1 MALNDSQKVNILF
14 KKVFAGKA
22 VTTDSASRQ
31 FFEEPSTSNGRL
43 HTDSTDV
50 WTEAHLIPN
59 SGIGDA
65 TGSVAAGSV
74 TQSGVVEYY
83 SASAF
88 GAATAAEN
96 AFTSSVQD
104 WIPFNFGDGET
115 YNYFLVKNDGTR
127 INPTDGFTF
136 DTETGTLF
144 FNDGLPSGVTTT
156 APPSMSAYAYVGKKL
171 NTGIDTGEITA
182 SGIIK
187 ANKFIG
193 DGSDLTG
200 LSSAPISSV
209 FNFGDDHPRIDRLIT
224 VNSAN
229 SVNAEANLKFDG
241 NTLGIEGNLTMSGKI
256 TMSGDISTSGD
267 IRVGNAVFVNKDLN
281 SVGNRTKN
289 MIMYNK
295 IGSENGI
302 LFVSA
307 SALQGND
314 IPVGSGTTFTG
325 LRIGLNTTDTDKFFI
340 YDNARSK
347 TILSYN
353 RTGSTPAHP
362 ESSFLEFNAGDTTTT
377 AFNSKVVIGSAA
389 VVQAKTAF
397 PSAYLT
403 VAGGISASG
412 NISTSG
418 TFHLGS
424 DTAELHAI
432 QGASSLIQNGG
443 GFIGNSNG
451 MIQGHQ
457 IGTTSDAEDAGDP
470 SNFKYFFCGYLDEG
484 DSGTYEQ
491 MFIDVYGGRYSHH
504 QTGVTKYQITPRGS
518 DGEGDFEIYRQ
529 RYGSFTTNGEKF
541 DIKIL
546 INSGEDPKRYG
557 VFIYNTTDQ
566 FPNFSVRAWKL
577 TNNQTGQMQE
587 IMVKEFPSTLSGSG
601 QTFDGYSDA
610 ESLVERYN
618 TFEVNRDSASIAGNI
633 SATSLSTTGNIN
645 GTFAGSFTSGVGN
658 VISGSFGNLSES
670 FSTRITSI
678 DTAVQAID
686 GDDDLTVA
694 GDTGGDLTI
703 DFDTE
708 KLTIAGGAGI
718 DTTGDT
724 NTIDVSIDSTVV
736 TKTGTQT
743 LTNKTLTTP
752 IISSISNTG
761 TLTLPTAT
769 DTLVGRTTTDTLTNK
784 TLTTPRISS
793 IKPSGTST
801 LTLPNTT
808 DTLVGRATTDTLTNK
823 TLTTP
828 TLTNPT
834 VETSSFT
841 NTASFG
847 DSTDNLQIHGDG
859 GNSHIVA
866 NQNDLK
872 IRTNRSADRII
883 FEPNNTT
890 MMTISDSGVKVS
902 GDITAEQYIVNNTV
916 TTITQSFSSG
926 STIFGNDSND
936 THQFTGSA
944 LITGSLDIIGSIT
957 SSQNIIAPTIK
968 GNNNSPSASLFMVA
982 GNGSGMAVM
991 QSGRIRIGSSA
1002 DVDNGS
1008 QLQVVGTISASSNVS
1023 IGGTLDLKGIANFA
1037 SSVKLDSSKILTF
1050 DSDGLSNNKIKHS
1063 DTGLIEGLLVQSD
1076 GFFRVHPDSGSFL
1089 SGSTTTNGLTISSSV
1104 FTENNKGPTLTFRGL
1119 QHQSSGL
1126 PIFNLSQVRVG
1137 NPQGSSL
1144 TATANTGS
1152 AFEIRAQA
1160 QIGIG
1165 LDTAGM
1171 GEELT
1176 AFHIRTYPT
1185 TYNPHQ
1191 RVLDG
1196 EASSV
1201 LGQERQVPHR
1211 GANFGFNMNNPDGFN
1226 VNTRQSTF
1234 GLNDANPQRPTIMNF
1249 RGTAQL
1255 RAEGMFYRNQPFT
1268 DNIIQDDFG
1277 DYLYDNILVPDGG
1290 DGDDGNGDTEDI
1302 IPYSDE
1308 ILVNSMFNADEDPIF
1323 INPAVDAEFT
1333 PPEQEE
1339 FKFQWVFSRRLSG
1352 LMQAAITPLR
1362 YDCTGSLISR
1372 SLDDGEIDERHRNSD
1387 FSSPRFVY
1395 SASTNQAAVTP
1406 DDNPFTYDCV
1416 IGGEKVFAFH
1426 KLQVSSSLPTNPR
1439 PNEFPTFPLNGE
1451 WFEASSNIE
1460 YKWHVE
1466 LNKVQGVATDGEGV
1480 IPTQVIATSSAT
1492 FEHRLNTG
1500 DIFDPFTGVLED
1512 TSSLGDV
1519 NSDGVLNVLDVVST
1533 VNYILA
1539 GSPTDGY
1546 LEGTFDSGS
1555 ADYNLDETVNVLDV
1569 VSMVNSIIDVNQ
1581 TMLDMGSQ
1589 RGYNTNGNIVFLER
1603 KAEKTFLRE
1612 FLSDLSSSG
1621 ANSLSTGSDAQVTT
1635 VFKNFITSSGNFLQS
1650 GSLLT
1655 SLTTDTFKNQV
1666 KIKSGSN
1673 FGNKF
1678 IESRAT
1684 ASFNLNG
1691 IVEGSTLLFDN
1702 THIRN
1707 VERVFLTTGS
1717 NVEYIELDEKL
1728 PTGSL
1733 TSSLNNFRFKHF
1745 KPAGIG
1751 LRGRPVFRNRAN
1763 TITKRGSGL
1772 IIRQGDG
1779 HIGIGTSRPKA
1790 IFHISSSIT
1799 SSTGKPNDTLF
1810 KIDRPDGSEY
1820 KVTDT
1825 EIKYQDKIGNISRRK
1840 FNSNGQEV
1848 IVSGSSDTAESEL
1861 NQIIFDQTGTGGV
1874 IILSGSHN
1882 AAPVLSFVGPTVI
1895 QQIKPLRT
1903 EYTSLNSSDITNQFH
1918 TNFSTSS
1925 GIFEMGPGSL
1935 GVNKQSLQINQS
1947 GDITL
1952 SGSVVFGTNVSSSII
1967 PNPGNIFNL
1976 GTQVNKWNNLYV
1988 KEIGNNNSADK
1999 IFVGDLKLQSTE
2011 IQNVNNSDLLLNPVA
2026 GLVGVGT
2033 NKPVKTLTVEGDIS
2047 ASSDLFVGGNTI
2059 FAGNIS
2065 SSLTPNPGNIFNLGT
2080 QVNKWN
2086 NLYVKEIGNNNPTDK
2101 IFVGDLKLQSTEI
2114 QNVNNSNLLLNPVAG
2129 SVGIGTTSPSAKLDV
2144 VGDINTTS
2152 HITASGNISA
2162 SGTITGNTGSFT
2174 AGVDLPDN
2182 GIINIGDNN
2191 DLKIYHDGSDSYIED
2206 SGTGNLILQSS
2217 KIQFKNAAGSET
2229 MLTATEDGAVSIN
2242 FDNFQKLTTSAHGIT
2257 VGGNVFVLSE
2267 ITASG
2272 DIHANAN
2279 IVGDNSTNILGI
2291 NNITASGEISSSDVI
2306 RGTQFTS
2313 NGNNIGSH
2321 NSGNNTTLISSTLG
2335 KTTLNGT
2342 NITLAGPVTASGNIS
2357 SSNQIK
2363 SKHLIIPQTG
2373 VGSIAGAGI
2382 SFGTP
2387 GNDVGHIYDDTDRL
2401 TLGYNDVDIVS
2412 IHDVEDSTGAVRITK
2427 NLNINSHITASGNIS
2442 SSGTITGNVV
2452 KGTSFHLGSSPITVI
2467 ENNKNIKF
2475 GGLSFSPGLEIN
2487 GAITAS
2493 GNISGSS
2500 TSNLQYGGATIHD
2513 VHLISDGDTTP
2524 NVAGKTI
2531 LKTNNST
2538 GTDITGFDNG
2548 TEGQIIHVL
2557 IQDTNTDFSNGT
2569 NLKLF
2574 RGLDATSFTTNDIIS
2589 FVCFNGT
2596 IWMELNRQDNS

>member
-144 FNDGLPSGVTTT
+144 FNDGLPSDVSTT

-200 LSSAPISSV
+200 LSSAPISTIS
-209 FNFGDDHPRIDRLIT
+209 NFGDSEPFVDRLVT
-224 VNSAN
+224 VNAAN
-229 SVNAEANLKFDG
+229 AVNAEANLKFDG
-241 NTLGIEGNLTMSGKI
+241 TTLGIEGNLTMSGKI

-340 YDNARSK
+340 FDNARSK

-353 RTGSTPAHP
+353 RTGSTP

-377 AFNSKVVIGSAA
+377 AFNSKVVIGNSA
-389 VVQAKTAF
+389 VVQAKAAL

-432 QGASSLIQNGG
+432 QGVSSLTQNGG

-451 MIQGHQ
+451 MIRGHQ
-457 IGTTSDAEDAGDP
+457 VGTGAAGAADDP
-470 SNFKYFFCGYLDEG
+470 SNYKYFFCGYLDQG
-484 DSGTYEQ
+484 DSGTFEQ

-504 QTGVTKYQITPRGS
+504 QTGITKYQITPRGS
-518 DGEGDFEIYRQ
+518 DGEDDFEIYRQ

-546 INSGEDPKRYG
+546 TKSDEDTKRYG

-587 IMVKEFPSTLSGSG
+587 IIVKEFPSTLSGSG

-645 GTFAGSFTSGVGN
+645 GTFAGSFTSGVGST
-658 VISGSFGNLSES
+658 ISGSFHAASSS
-670 FSTRITSI
+670 FSTRVTTLEGL
-678 DTAVQAID
+678 DR
-686 GDDDLTVA
+686 DDDLTVK

-708 KLTIAGGAGI
+708 KLTIAGGTGI
-718 DTTGDT
+718 DTTGNT
-724 NTIDVSIDSTVV
+724 NTINVSIDSTVV
-736 TKTGTQT
+736 TTGSTQTLSNKTLTQPIMSSMFNTGGVILFPQGPGQMITTSDTRT
-743 LTNKTLTTP
+743 LTNKTLTSPVLDTGVSGTA
-752 IISSISNTG
+752 IKDEDNMASNSDTHLATQQSIKAYVDSQVTAQDLDFQGDSGGTLSIDLDSETLDIAGGKGIETTGSSNTLTVSIDSTIA
-761 TLTLPTAT
+761 TLTETQ
-769 DTLVGRTTTDTLTNK
+769 
-784 TLTTPRISS
+784 
-793 IKPSGTST
+793 
-801 LTLPNTT
+801 
-808 DTLVGRATTDTLTNK
+808 TLTNK

-847 DSTDNLQIHGDG
+847 DSTDKLQIHGDG
-859 GNSHIVA
+859 NHSHIVA
-866 NQNDLK
+866 NFNDLK
-872 IRTNRSADRII
+872 IRTNRSADKII
-883 FEPNNTT
+883 FEPNNTAS
-890 MMTISDSGVKVS
+890 MTIIDSGVEVS
-902 GDITAEQYIVNNTV
+902 N
-916 TTITQSFSSG
+916 
-926 STIFGNDSND
+926 
-936 THQFTGSA
+936 
-944 LITGSLDIIGSIT
+944 IT
-957 SSQNIIAPTIK
+957 SSGAINTPTIK
-968 GNNNSPSASLFMVA
+968 GNSNDVSMSLFMV
-982 GNGSGMAVM
+982 NSSGVGMGVM
-991 QSGRIRIGSSA
+991 NSGKIRIGSSA
-1002 DVDNGS
+1002 NVDNNS
-1008 QLQVVGTISASSNVS
+1008 RLQVIGTISASGNIQTDGNIIVDGAATIDGKATIDNGIDLSSAKALVFDSNNNNN
-1023 IGGTLDLKGIANFA
+1023 NFIKHLG
-1037 SSVKLDSSKILTF
+1037 SVSVK
-1050 DSDGLSNNKIKHS
+1050 
-1063 DTGLIEGLLVQSD
+1063 GLLVQSD
-1076 GFFRVHPDSGSFL
+1076 GFFRVHPNSGSFL

-1119 QHQSSGL
+1119 KHGLSGL
-1126 PIFNLSQVRVG
+1126 PIFNLSQVRVR
-1137 NPQGSSL
+1137 NPQGSSI
-1144 TATANTGS
+1144 TATSNTAS

-1160 QIGIG
+1160 QPGIG

-1196 EASSV
+1196 VASSI

-1277 DYLYDNILVPDGG
+1277 DYLYDNIIVPGG
-1290 DGDDGNGDTEDI
+1290 NDGDDGNGDTEDI

-1308 ILVNSMFNADEDPIF
+1308 IIVNSMFLADEDPIF
-1323 INPAVDAEFT
+1323 INPAIDAEFT
-1333 PPEQEE
+1333 PPEQEQ
-1339 FKFQWVFSRRLSG
+1339 FRFNWSFSRRLSNH
-1352 LMQAAITPLR
+1352 MTSFISPLR

-1372 SLDDGEIDERHRNSD
+1372 SLDDTPGDERHRNSD
-1387 FSSPRFVY
+1387 FSSPRFVF
-1395 SASTNQAAVTP
+1395 SAGTP
-1406 DDNPFTYDCV
+1406 LGSLNIDDDPFTYDCV
-1416 IGGEKVFAFH
+1416 NDGQEVFAFH
-1426 KLQVSSSLPTNPR
+1426 KLQVSASRPTNPN
-1439 PNEFPTFPLNGE
+1439 PQQFPTFPDNGE
-1451 WFEASSNIE
+1451 WFEAGPNIE
-1460 YKWHVE
+1460 YKWHIE
-1466 LNKVQGVATDGEGV
+1466 LNKVQGLSVDVVDGV
-1480 IPTQVIATSSAT
+1480 VTTIPTQIIATSSAT

-1519 NSDGVLNVLDVVST
+1519 NNDGVLNVLDVVST

-1569 VSMVNSIIDVNQ
+1569 VSMVNSIVDVNQ

-1678 IESRAT
+1678 IESRTT

-1751 LRGRPVFRNRAN
+1751 LRGKPVFRNRAN

-1810 KIDRPDGSEY
+1810 RIDRPDGSEY

-1840 FNSNGQEV
+1840 FNSKGQEV
-1848 IVSGSSDTAESEL
+1848 LISGSSDTNESEL
-1861 NQIIFDQTGTGGV
+1861 NQIIFDQTGEGGV
-1874 IILSGSHN
+1874 VILSGSTN
-1882 AAPVLSFVGPTVI
+1882 TNSVLTFVGPTVVH
-1895 QQIKPLRT
+1895 QIKPLRT
-1903 EYTSLNSSDITNQFH
+1903 EYTTLGGGTEQFH

-1925 GIFEMGPGSL
+1925 GIFNMGPGSI
-1935 GVNKQSLQINQS
+1935 GADKETLQINQS

-1952 SGSVVFGTNVSSSII
+1952 SGSVIFGTNVSSSII

-2011 IQNVNNSDLLLNPVA
+2011 IQNVNNSNLLLNPVA

-2033 NKPVKTLTVEGDIS
+2033 TNPTKTFTVKGDIS
-2047 ASSDLFVGGNTI
+2047 ASSDLFVGGNTV
-2059 FAGNIS
+2059 FKGNIS
-2065 SSLTPNPGNIFNLGT
+2065 SSIIPNSSNIFNLGT

-2086 NLYVKEIGNNNPTDK
+2086 NLYVKEIGNNNSADK

-2129 SVGIGTTSPSAKLDV
+2129 SIGIGTTSPSAKLDV
-2144 VGDINTTS
+2144 SGDINTTS

-2162 SGTITGNTGSFT
+2162 SGNVFGTIGTFNTRLITSDIRSSG
-2174 AGVDLPDN
+2174 DLVTVNDDLFVS
-2182 GIINIGDNN
+2182 G
-2191 DLKIYHDGSDSYIED
+2191 DLK
-2206 SGTGNLILQSS
+2206 
-2217 KIQFKNAAGSET
+2217 
-2229 MLTATEDGAVSIN
+2229 
-2242 FDNFQKLTTSAHGIT
+2242 TTSH
-2257 VGGNVFVLSE
+2257 

-2272 DIHANAN
+2272 DISSSGTGSFSHL
-2279 IVGDNSTNILGI
+2279 IVDRAFGSSDEEFFQIKKSGTTKFAVDEDGDITTFGRILGGDGNPNQFDGTVGGFTGFTTNYI
-2291 NNITASGEISSSDVI
+2291 DFNSNPMKFYTGGDIVLETTSTTAKFNVPIETTSHITSSGDISSSGDI
-2306 RGTQFTS
+2306 FATDIFI
-2313 NGNNIGSH
+2313 NGENALKESGGKGFVFDDAQITELQIGKQ
-2321 NSGNNTTLISSTLG
+2321 GVVT
-2335 KTTLNGT
+2335 KTT
-2342 NITLAGPVTASGNIS
+2342 ISGDIEA
-2357 SSNQIK
+2357 
-2363 SKHLIIPQTG
+2363 
-2373 VGSIAGAGI
+2373 VG
-2382 SFGTP
+2382 
-2387 GNDVGHIYDDTDRL
+2387 
-2401 TLGYNDVDIVS
+2401 
-2412 IHDVEDSTGAVRITK
+2412 
-2427 NLNINSHITASGNIS
+2427 HITASGKIS
-2442 SSGTITGNVV
+2442 SSSTIIGNVV
-2452 KGTSFHLGSSPITVI
+2452 KGTSFHLGSSPITMV
-2467 ENNKNIKF
+2467 ETNKNLKL
-2475 GGLSFSPGLEIN
+2475 GGLSFSPGLQVT
-2487 GAITAS
+2487 GHITAS
-2493 GNISGSS
+2493 GNISGSV
-2500 TSNLQYGGATIHD
+2500 TTDLHHGGATIH
-2513 VHLISDGDTTP
+2513 HIHT
-2524 NVAGKTI
+2524 
-2531 LKTNNST
+2531 
-2538 GTDITGFDNG
+2538 FDNG
-2548 TEGQIIHVL
+2548 DDTPDVSGGTVFKTNGTNPALGGGNAHTITTFDGGTAGQIIHVL
-2557 IQDTNTDFSNGT
+2557 IEDAFTTFTNGT

-2574 RGLDATSFTTNDIIS
+2574 RATNATTLTTNDVIS
-2589 FVCFNGT
+2589 FICEDGT
-2596 IWMELNRQDNS
+2596 VWREMNRQDNS